1 MVGIKVGGTNS
12 GLDVG
17 SAVAV
22 AVGLGIGVSV
32 ALDVVVVVEDGTG
45 DGVAVTC
52 GPHAMN
58 NNPITRKTMTRKR
71 FFILTHFLETAL
83 VVLFAI
89 FYRQGGI
96 VSK

>member
-1 MVGIKVGGTNS
+1 MVGTNVGGTNS

-17 SAVAV
+17 PAVAV
-22 AVGLGIGVSV
+22 AVELGIGVSV
-32 ALDVVVVVEDGTG
+32 VVGEDGTG

-58 NNPITRKTMTRKR
+58 DDPITRKTKVWKR
-71 FFILTHFLETAL
+71 FLILTHFLETMLATL
-83 VVLFAI
+83 LPI
-89 FYRQGGI
+89 FYGQGAI